1 LPSTTQRC
9 SVLSPVPEH
18 IFVAQLSGKPSWPRA
33 TISGAE
39 QGIQAGTFEMVAGIE
54 CSIRAGDQRQKP
66 NPTTPPGQLARDQH
80 EPRQLL
86 MHIVTGF
93 CEAEPRLTV
102 QIMRRDLDQAE
113 VD

>member
-1 LPSTTQRC
+1 MSSSHSSAESHRGQGRR
-9 SVLSPVPEH
+9 
-18 IFVAQLSGKPSWPRA
+18 FRA
-33 TISGAE
+33 KNKAFRR
-39 QGIQAGTFEMVAGIE
+39 ALLMVAGIE

-66 NPTTPPGQLARDQH
+66 GSTTPPGQLVRDQH

-93 CEAEPRLTV
+93 CEAEPRLTL

-113 VD
+113 LD